1 MGMLSGIPLLIL
13 IAAAIIFIVLM
24 GSKFQVNPFIVL
36 LLAAMLTGVFSGI
49 PLNDIA
55 VAANDG
61 FGNMMKKIGLVVI
74 LGTLIG
80 IVLEKSG
87 SILRIAQFIL
97 LPGQLLSPLMR
108 VQTIIILECMRQ
120 AGRIT
125 FAGMEATALII

>member
-61 FGNMMKKIGLVVI
+61 FGNMMKNLKI
-74 LGTLIG
+74 T
-80 IVLEKSG
+80 
-87 SILRIAQFIL
+87 
-97 LPGQLLSPLMR
+97 
-108 VQTIIILECMRQ
+108 
-120 AGRIT
+120 
-125 FAGMEATALII
+125 